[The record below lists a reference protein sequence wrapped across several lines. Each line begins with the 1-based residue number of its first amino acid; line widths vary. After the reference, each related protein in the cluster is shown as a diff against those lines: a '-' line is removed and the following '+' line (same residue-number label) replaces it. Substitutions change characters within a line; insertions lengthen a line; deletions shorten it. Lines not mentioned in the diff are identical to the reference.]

1 MQKYNSEPKQIKT
14 KGKKEEDED
23 KEREIFSSSLL
34 AVQHKQTNPK
44 VSTQLECPN
53 QAISTHKI

>member
-23 KEREIFSSSLL
+23 KETDSLF
-34 AVQHKQTNPK
+34 
-44 VSTQLECPN
+44 
-53 QAISTHKI
+53 